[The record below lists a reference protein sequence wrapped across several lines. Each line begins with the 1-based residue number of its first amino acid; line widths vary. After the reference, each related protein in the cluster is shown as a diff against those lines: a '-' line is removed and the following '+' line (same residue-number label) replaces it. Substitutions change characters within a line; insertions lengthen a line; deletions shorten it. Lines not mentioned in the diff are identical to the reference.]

1 MTNLF
6 FDDNG
11 SFKAGSVLS
20 STSATYQVELSTGK
34 RTKVKGSKVFFSFEQ
49 PSPQAFMEKAQAQAA
64 ELDPSFLWE
73 VAPKDE
79 FSYEDLAAEYF
90 GDEETNTAKAGLL
103 MRLYESPVYFY
114 RKGRGRFKA
123 APEEILKRAL
133 EALERK
139 RKQEE
144 HKKAITA
151 ELVSGTVPPE
161 IGADPIGLLIHAD
174 KNSIEWKALSDAAA
188 ERRMTPLK
196 LLLDLKAI

>member
-79 FSYEDLAAEYF
+79 FA
-90 GDEETNTAKAGLL
+90 TRIW
-103 MRLYESPVYFY
+103 RLSIS
-114 RKGRGRFKA
+114 GT
-123 APEEILKRAL
+123 
-133 EALERK
+133 
-139 RKQEE
+139 RKQ
-144 HKKAITA
+144 I
-151 ELVSGTVPPE
+151 S
-161 IGADPIGLLIHAD
+161 
-174 KNSIEWKALSDAAA
+174 
-188 ERRMTPLK
+188 RRP
-196 LLLDLKAI
+196 AS